1 MTREYSITWERK
13 RKYTFIAYT
22 LQFFAIGMDQSAS
35 NVTLWNYLSTW
46 YKLENP
52 ELLFGIINSLYYFP
66 TIFFSMVI
74 ARFADRT
81 RRITLIILTCN
92 FFGIFGCFLYVIPT
106 SPIFAAVGRFFI
118 GFISVTRLV
127 ARAEVARSYPPDEM
141 KRKIPVLMASYFLG
155 YALGPIVVNFL
166 QHVDVVVFS
175 LRVTIHNVS
184 GIISL
189 IHFIVSQTGIL
200 FLASDLSKEYDLK
213 EATGGKE
220 NRNRSYKKESFSF
233 VLKKVVQTFDVMFIM
248 LFTIVSAFCQE
259 IFSRS
264 FPVIIT
270 LLSFPYYFNTIFY
283 FAYSVMIFGIIV
295 SLTSTK
301 LNFKIV
307 YICGLL
313 SVVFDVL
320 AGCFQ
325 TILIKGHLMNI
336 PVIVTLTIFLAVCV
350 TIAEMGEQIFLVI
363 VAPAMV
369 ASKHQTFVE
378 SMRINIS
385 HIGVVAGCFVCGY
398 LVKYCYTYI
407 IGLTLLSLVVFV
419 ILIARRKSFINPEIL
434 I

>member
-1 MTREYSITWERK
+1 
-13 RKYTFIAYT
+13 
-22 LQFFAIGMDQSAS
+22 
-35 NVTLWNYLSTW
+35 
-46 YKLENP
+46 
-52 ELLFGIINSLYYFP
+52 
-66 TIFFSMVI
+66 
-74 ARFADRT
+74 
-81 RRITLIILTCN
+81 
-92 FFGIFGCFLYVIPT
+92 
-106 SPIFAAVGRFFI
+106 
-118 GFISVTRLV
+118 
-127 ARAEVARSYPPDEM
+127 
-141 KRKIPVLMASYFLG
+141 
-155 YALGPIVVNFL
+155 
-166 QHVDVVVFS
+166 
-175 LRVTIHNVS
+175 
-184 GIISL
+184 
-189 IHFIVSQTGIL
+189 
-200 FLASDLSKEYDLK
+200 
-213 EATGGKE
+213 
-220 NRNRSYKKESFSF
+220 
-233 VLKKVVQTFDVMFIM
+233 
-248 LFTIVSAFCQE
+248 
-259 IFSRS
+259 
-264 FPVIIT
+264 
-270 LLSFPYYFNTIFY
+270 
-283 FAYSVMIFGIIV
+283 MIFGIIV